1 MFDIKLLI
9 VEDDL
14 VIRGIYKRVLQVIVS
29 KIILAKNGEEG
40 YEMFKLENPDLILSD
55 IKMPVMNGLDMIT
68 KIREESKTVR
78 ILIMSAYGESR
89 YFINAIE
96 SGVKGFLT
104 KPIKNEDL
112 EKIITEQANDILLEK
127 NLKEEEKKRIAAEL
141 GRKKSDKILNS
152 LSTIT
157 TTFFQQGLNESS
169 ILLGLKLIGESTL
182 SSRVA
187 LYKLDYESD
196 ATLALLQNIWRCN
209 DLPETSIHPSAQK
222 FQLNTPMLNKWLQIL
237 KTNGYIRG
245 NVSEFDK
252 DDRQLFESN
261 NSKSIIAIPIFVN
274 EDLWG
279 FISLDDTAKE
289 RGWTKN
295 EISALHSFAY
305 NLGAAL
311 YRKNAEQELIHM
323 NLNLERRVRERTTE
337 LEIEVEER
345 TNAQI
350 LLRESEEKYRLIYEN
365 ASEGILLIKNGIIIL
380 TNPTMVVLME
390 AMPKN
395 LIGIQFHEFIKS
407 SNKDELKEFFNSNES
422 GLDEGSFEIMISTK
436 SEKQKWLELKIT
448 GIEWDN
454 EPGYLVFAA
463 DVTIR
468 KSAQINLKELNKSLE
483 NRILQEI
490 NNVKQQ
496 QEFLIQKTKLESLG
510 ELSAGLAHEIN
521 QPLGGISMGLENI
534 LYKMSQGEL
543 NNEYINSKIN
553 VLFQDIDRIKN
564 IIEHVRT
571 FSRDQQNASI
581 EILEVDKV
589 VRNTVSLINK
599 QYLNHQV
606 ELNVEIPSS
615 KFITLGNPFRLEQ
628 VLLNILS
635 NAKSALDKRLEV
647 TNDKAYKKQI
657 RILLEK
663 DEEYIYVNISDNGI
677 GMPKK
682 IMDKIFEPFFTTK
695 DQQSGTGLGLSISYG
710 IINEMNGII
719 RVESEENKYT
729 KLTIELPIIEPRYEE
744 T

>member
-14 VIRGIYKRVLQVIVS
+14 VIRGIYRRVLQGIVS

-40 YEMFKLENPDLILSD
+40 YEMFRLENPDLILSD

-112 EKIITEQANDILLEK
+112 EKIVSEQANDILLEK

-182 SSRVA
+182 SSRVV

-196 ATLALLQNIWRCN
+196 IISALLQHIWRCN

-222 FQLNTPMLNKWLQIL
+222 FKLNTPMLNKWLQIL
-237 KTNGYIRG
+237 KTNGYISG
-245 NVSEFDK
+245 NVSKYDK
-252 DDRQLFESN
+252 EDRQLFESN
-261 NSKSIIAIPIFVN
+261 NSKSIILIPIFVN
-274 EDLWG
+274 ENLWG
-279 FISLDDTAKE
+279 FISLDDTIKE

-295 EISALHSFAY
+295 EISALYSFAY

-323 NLNLERRVRERTTE
+323 NMNLERRVRERTTE

-380 TNPTMVVLME
+380 TNPSMVVLME

-395 LIGIQFHEFIKS
+395 LIGKQFHDFIKS

-496 QEFLIQKTKLESLG
+496 QELLIQKTKLESLG

-553 VLFQDIDRIKN
+553 ILFQDIDRIKN

-589 VRNTVSLINK
+589 VKNAVSLINK

-635 NAKSALDKRLEV
+635 NAKSAVDKRMEV
-647 TNDKAYKKQI
+647 TDDKAYKKQI

-719 RVESEENKYT
+719 RVESEENKCT